1 MKAGILCLAVL
12 ALATGCAGAVE
23 PPPAAWNLAV
33 SGDEAALIYGTADQQ
48 VARFACARGA
58 GRIQIAWRLERSLGV
73 RKENNSW
80 VDAAGI
86 GPPWQ
91 GRMQLLTG
99 DVGADMRAEA
109 MPTET
114 GAGTDVKSSLS
125 TRAPMLPLFR
135 QTGRISL
142 TAWGETL
149 AANPARAEDV
159 DSFLAFC
166 G

>member
-1 MKAGILCLAVL
+1 MKAGLICLAVL
-12 ALATGCAGAVE
+12 ALGAGCAGARE
-23 PPPAAWNLAV
+23 APPPAWKLAIA
-33 SGDEAALIYGTADQQ
+33 GDEAAFTYGTADQQ
-48 VARFACARGA
+48 VARFSCARGA
-58 GRIQIAWRLERSLGV
+58 GRIQIAWRLEKSLGV

-91 GRMQLLTG
+91 GRMQMLTG

-109 MPTET
+109 MPPDT
-114 GAGTDVKSSLS
+114 GTGTDVASSLS
-125 TRAPMLPLFR
+125 TRAPMLPLFS

-149 AANPARAEDV
+149 AANPARTDDV
-159 DSFLAFC
+159 VSFLTFC

>member
-1 MKAGILCLAVL
+1 MKAGLLCLAVL
-12 ALATGCAGAVE
+12 ALAAGCAGAAE
-23 PPPAAWNLAV
+23 PPPAAWQLSIA
-33 SGDEAALIYGTADQQ
+33 GDEAALTYGTADQQ
-48 VARFACARGA
+48 VARLTCGRGA
-58 GRIQIAWRLERSLGV
+58 GRIQIAWRLEKSLGV

-80 VDAAGI
+80 VDAGGI

-99 DVGADMRAEA
+99 NVGADMRAEA
-109 MPTET
+109 MPPQT
-114 GAGTDVKSSLS
+114 GTGTDVASSLS

-149 AANPARAEDV
+149 AANPAQTDDV
-159 DSFLAFC
+159 VSFLTFC